1 MTGDDRL
8 IRPEYDGLVFITGQQ
23 TATGRVPRTCYHRIT
38 AHTHK
43 HQLLLVFCFTYMIF
57 TIFPWSGQKVS
68 NLTNLAYKFRQQ
80 QLMESY

>member
-38 AHTHK
+38 AHT
-43 HQLLLVFCFTYMIF
+43 QTPTTTSVLLYIYD
-57 TIFPWSGQKVS
+57 IYYFP
-68 NLTNLAYKFRQQ
+68 
-80 QLMESY
+80 MERSKSLQPN